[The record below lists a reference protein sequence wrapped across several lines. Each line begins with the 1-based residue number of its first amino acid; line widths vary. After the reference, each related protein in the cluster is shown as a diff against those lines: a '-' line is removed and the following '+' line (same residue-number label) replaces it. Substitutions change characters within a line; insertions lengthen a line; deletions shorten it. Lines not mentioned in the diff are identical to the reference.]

1 MTMEK
6 LILRVGNFNPPLLGI
21 FKPPLTPR
29 EVYNEITVFDDDLS
43 EWSKAHKN
51 MFIEPTIE
59 QIETVRDILEKYPS
73 IIDLKNHY
81 SADPW
86 VIALALQFVSK
97 CCFSGS
103 IANIAPDAL
112 CRTT

>member
-1 MTMEK
+1 
-6 LILRVGNFNPPLLGI
+6 
-21 FKPPLTPR
+21 
-29 EVYNEITVFDDDLS
+29 
-43 EWSKAHKN
+43 

-86 VIALALQFVSK
+86 VIALALEKINDPQQTLMIIKRIVVTEEKIRGNKVKIPFICDQYDVEA
-97 CCFSGS
+97 
-103 IANIAPDAL
+103 IAIIDMF
-112 CRTT
+112 RIEGWIFE